1 MSSSSAPTAAA
12 PSGHVRGALD
22 PPSRAGALELS
33 LFLAAVWYL
42 VLTSILSVGQYCLE
56 RHYARGSS
64 RSLPPTPLQKIR
76 ATLLSVRRP
85 KGVTA

>member
-1 MSSSSAPTAAA
+1 MNHHRGDVAATEA
-12 PSGHVRGALD
+12 H
-22 PPSRAGALELS
+22 
-33 LFLAAVWYL
+33 L

-76 ATLLSVRRP
+76 ATLLSVSRP